1 MLGGMKRAGTTADA
15 FSRGSGSG
23 SGRPEP
29 GDLGKE
35 VP

>member
-23 SGRPEP
+23 SPEP